1 MNMRLVFLSGAA
13 ALLVAVTSVDAAA
26 IFVTPAQY
34 DATLILPAP
43 PPPSTADGKAELAE
57 LKRYQAART
66 PERLARAKHDNDT
79 TNASSFAEV
88 IGPGFDLAKLP
99 ATAKALDDVRND
111 EKTAADAA
119 KAFFKRDRP
128 WIVDDSMQSCHRNEG
143 PQSSYPSGHST
154 MGYSLGV
161 ILAHMVPEKARAIL
175 ARSREYAESR
185 MVCGMH
191 FRSDIVGGQTLG
203 TLVAM
208 EMLQNPAFKAEFD
221 AAVQELRAAK
231 LAQ

>member
-13 ALLVAVTSVDAAA
+13 ALLVAASSVHAESR
-26 IFVTPAQY
+26 FVTPAQY
-34 DATLILPAP
+34 DATLFLPAP
-43 PPPSTADGKAELAE
+43 PVPGTELGKAELAE
-57 LKRYQAART
+57 LKRYEAART

-79 TNASSFAEV
+79 KDESIFAEV
-88 IGPGFDLAKLP
+88 IGPGFDRSKLP
-99 ATAKALDDVRND
+99 LTTKLFADVRND
-111 EKTAADAA
+111 EKAAADAA
-119 KAFFKRDRP
+119 KDIYQRDRP
-128 WIVDDSMQSCHRNEG
+128 WIVDDSMKSCNRDEPPH
-143 PQSSYPSGHST
+143 SSFPSGHST
-154 MGYSLGV
+154 MAYAMAV
-161 ILAHMVPEKARAIL
+161 VLAHMVPEKAPAIL
-175 ARSREYAESR
+175 ARAKEYAENR

-221 AAVQELRAAK
+221 AAVQELRTAK